1 LDQLQYIE
9 NVARAFYEASGHDQ
23 GWESQPEDLK
33 NGFRLY
39 ARDAIALLDRSHGLD
54 MQADAHE
61 AFRAA

>member
-1 LDQLQYIE
+1 LDQPQYIE

-23 GWESQPEDLK
+23 GWDSQPEEFK
-33 NGFRLY
+33 NGFRGY
-39 ARDAIALLDRSHGLD
+39 ARDAIALLDGSHGLD